1 MYNEF
6 YQFKKEPFNVT
17 PDPDFFFMSSSHKEA
32 LAAII
37 YGVERRKGFIAIIGE
52 VGLGKTTVLRS
63 YLQQAKSDALKA
75 VYIFNANVSFGGLL
89 KNIYRELGLNVQAG
103 QISELIDHLHQFLI
117 SEYKLGH
124 NVALIVD
131 EAQNMPTETL
141 ENLRMLSNLETAEE
155 KLIQIVLIGQPELQ
169 ERLQQ
174 KELRQLNQRI
184 ALRHTIAPLSR
195 EESLGYIRHRLER
208 VVLSTEPVFNKSALS
223 LISKHSQGI
232 PRIINIV
239 CDNALIAGF
248 GSNKKPVTRKIVRQV
263 IADLEGKSR
272 WRWLRWRLTF
282 ALIVAVVLA
291 LLWMSPVRHEIAS
304 QLNQLSFATASFQ
317 GPAKYVVDNSKIIRP
332 LKADLNRASN
342 SGPNPQAETQAT
354 PISPQTSTGPPQVTA
369 NPGTEQHPRRDAES
383 AGSQQQTSIEKIS
396 VEEPA
401 LAAPRTEHQQP
412 AEQGD
417 NVASRPSPEAK
428 SIDLSK
434 NEPLGDP
441 PSARQSAKSAASPDA
456 LSADPGREG
465 DQHSANGNQTSVDD
479 RQNGKE
485 LASLTNP
492 SSIRSNTDEPSPNPL
507 PARVVK
513 KGDNLTKLTQEA
525 YGSVDAD
532 LLAWVRKNNPQITDI
547 DRLLIGTR
555 VVFPDLPNSAGRPGK
570 FN

>member
-89 KNIYRELGLNVQAG
+89 KNIYRELGLKLQTG

-117 SEYKLGH
+117 SEYKQGH

-169 ERLQQ
+169 ERLQR

-195 EESLGYIRHRLER
+195 EESLGYIHHRLER
-208 VVLSTEPVFNKSALS
+208 VALSAEPVFSKSALS

-263 IADLEGKSR
+263 IADLEGKTS
-272 WRWLRWRLTF
+272 WHWLRWGMAF
-282 ALIVAVVLA
+282 ALLMVAVLLA
-291 LLWMSPVRHEIAS
+291 LLWMSPIRHEIAS
-304 QLNQLSFATASFQ
+304 RLSRLSFATASIQ
-317 GPAKYVVDNSKIIRP
+317 GSTKPLVDNSKIIRP
-332 LKADLNRASN
+332 LKADLNKASD
-342 SGPNPQAETQAT
+342 SGSTAQADNQAP
-354 PISPQTSTGPPQVTA
+354 PIFSHSSPSPAQLTVKLGA
-369 NPGTEQHPRRDAES
+369 EQHPKRDLES
-383 AGSQQQTSIEKIS
+383 ADIERQISNQQGSIE
-396 VEEPA
+396 ELA
-401 LAAPRTEHQQP
+401 LAAARTERRQP
-412 AEQGD
+412 AEQGM
-417 NVASRPSPEAK
+417 NNASQPAADARP
-428 SIDLSK
+428 IDLAR
-434 NEPLGDP
+434 NDQLAGP
-441 PSARQSAKSAASPDA
+441 PSATQNLPSATPPEVSLQEGNEPSP
-456 LSADPGREG
+456 
-465 DQHSANGNQTSVDD
+465 NGSKRSVDA

-485 LASLTNP
+485 FAPSASPLVDDSTNGD
-492 SSIRSNTDEPSPNPL
+492 RSPTPL

-513 KGDNLTKLTQEA
+513 KGDNLTKLTQEV
-525 YGSVDAD
+525 YGAVDAD
-532 LLAWVRKNNPQITDI
+532 LLRWVRKNNPQIADI
-547 DRLLIGTR
+547 DRLFIGTR
-555 VVFPDLPNSAGRPGK
+555 VVFPDLPTSAGRPDK
-570 FN
+570 LN